1 MSLRTLLENTHSYL
15 PKLAQQFKDGKVS
28 RREFLRT
35 STLLGLSSAVAYSIV
50 GLPET
55 GSLTKRARAAGG
67 TVRISSAY
75 SRSRAAHLFLI
86 RDSMMARNVISI

>member
-35 STLLGLSSAVAYSIV
+35 ATLLGLSSAAAYSIV

-55 GSLTKRARAAGG
+55 GTLTKPRAPPAAP
-67 TVRISSAY
+67 SASPCAC
-75 SRSRAAHLFLI
+75 SRSRVRTPI
-86 RDSMMARNVISI
+86 PGSGTP

>member
-15 PKLAQQFKDGKVS
+15 PKLAQQFKDGKVN

-35 STLLGLSSAVAYSIV
+35 ATLLGLSSAAAYAIV

-55 GSLTKRARAAGG
+55 GSLTKRAHAAGG
-67 TVRISSAY
+67 TVRL
-75 SRSRAAHLFLI
+75 SRVRTRTPGF
-86 RDSMMARNVISI
+86 RTR